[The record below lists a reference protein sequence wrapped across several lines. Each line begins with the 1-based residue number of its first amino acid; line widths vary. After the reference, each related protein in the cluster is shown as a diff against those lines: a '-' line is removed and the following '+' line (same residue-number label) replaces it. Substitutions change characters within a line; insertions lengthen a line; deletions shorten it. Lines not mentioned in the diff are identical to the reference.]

1 MSAQSLQVRSYD
13 QILDL
18 LSPRQVEVLTMLADG
33 QNTKSIAAALGIS
46 DKTDEYHRVQLMHK
60 LSLFNYALLTQFA
73 LRLGLITIT
82 V

>member
-46 DKTDEYHRVQLMHK
+46 DKTAEYHRVQLMHK